1 MKAFAGGGMGS
12 LGKVRF
18 VVSLVV
24 SLAITAGCASKPVNE
39 TPLVGPPAPK
49 PVESVPLPTD
59 EPVTPKEDAPTRPL
73 EKRKITLVL
82 GGAGVAS
89 FATVG
94 LLKRLREENIE
105 VESIVATG
113 WPALFAVGYGFT
125 RSIHDLEWF
134 AMRVQEKDLF
144 RSSFWDLR
152 RQEANQEQLQEFL
165 AKAFG
170 QRDLEE
176 STVPV
181 VIAVTNT
188 ETAQPVAYDRGEWR
202 EPVLKTMAVP
212 GIFRPYPQEGGRE
225 YIASLRGLDVDEALR
240 RGAQIVVAVEM
251 YDDYLKELGKD
262 LNRGQMGGEK
272 TFRQLYLTQLR
283 TSLKRELELANDS
296 GSVRLGKPPVDL
308 QAKRAAIQA
317 GYNEGKRLARI
328 IKALPR

>member
-1 MKAFAGGGMGS
+1 MKAFAGGGMGRS
-12 LGKVRF
+12 GKIRF
-18 VVSLVV
+18 VVPLVV

-59 EPVTPKEDAPTRPL
+59 VPVTPKEDAPTRPL

-94 LLKRLREENIE
+94 LLKRLIEEHIE

-144 RSSFWDLR
+144 RSTFWDLR
-152 RQEANQEQLQEFL
+152 RQEANQEQLQQFL

-181 VIAVTNT
+181 VIAVTNV

-212 GIFRPYPQEGGRE
+212 GIFRPYPQEGDRE

-240 RGAQIVVAVEM
+240 RGAEVVVAVEM
-251 YDDYLKELGKD
+251 YDDYLQELGKD

-283 TSLKRELELANDS
+283 TSLKRELELANVS
-296 GSVRLGKPPVDL
+296 GSVRLGKPPMAL

-317 GYNEGKRLARI
+317 GYNEGKRLARL

>member
-1 MKAFAGGGMGS
+1 MGS
-12 LGKVRF
+12 LGKMRF
-18 VVSLVV
+18 VASLMTA
-24 SLAITAGCASKPVNE
+24 LAITVGCASKPVDE
-39 TPLVGPPAPK
+39 TPIVGPPAPK
-49 PVESVPLPTD
+49 AVEGVPPLSDDAAPS
-59 EPVTPKEDAPTRPL
+59 TPENSATKPL

-94 LLKRLREENIE
+94 ILKRLREEGIE
-105 VESIVATG
+105 IESIVATG

-134 AMRVQEKDLF
+134 AMRIQEKDF
-144 RSSFWDLR
+144 FKTSFWELR
-152 RQEANQEQLQEFL
+152 RQEANHEQLEEFL

-170 QRDLEE
+170 QRELEE
-176 STVPV
+176 SSVPV

-188 ETAQPVAYDRGEWR
+188 ETAQPIAYDRGEWR

-225 YIASLRGLDVDEALR
+225 YIASLRGIDVDEALR
-240 RGAQIVVAVEM
+240 RGARVVVAVEM
-251 YDDYLKELGKD
+251 YDDYFRELGKD

-283 TSLKRELELANDS
+283 SSLKRELELATLS
-296 GSVRLGKPPVDL
+296 GRVRVGKPPVDL
-308 QAKRAAIQA
+308 QAKRAAMQA
-317 GYNEGKRLARI
+317 GYNEAKRLARL